1 MAELLPIG
9 YWALGG
15 GLLTCIGGRAG
26 AKIRNGE
33 PSAAMPLSF
42 TALSLTPRLFQHR
55 REPEQACAQGVQA
68 KEVGFWHIQC
78 A

>member
-33 PSAAMPLSF
+33 PLRRDAIVLHRSESDAAPFS
-42 TALSLTPRLFQHR
+42 T
-55 REPEQACAQGVQA
+55 QA
-68 KEVGFWHIQC
+68 
-78 A
+78 